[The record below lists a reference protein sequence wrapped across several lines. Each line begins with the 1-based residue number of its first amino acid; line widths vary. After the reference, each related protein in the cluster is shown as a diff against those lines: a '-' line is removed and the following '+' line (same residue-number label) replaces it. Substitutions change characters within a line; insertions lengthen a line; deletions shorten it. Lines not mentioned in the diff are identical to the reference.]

1 MSELE
6 KAGPSAAGS
15 TRPPRTWDFM
25 QTLLVVLLA
34 YGAFVLTGGFALR
47 LLLAAYGGTKNLT
60 PAEFQAVW
68 EQGRWQASGIILG
81 TPAAIA
87 VLWVAVRMAGR
98 DFADYLALNWPSR
111 DEVVCGFGVMIILMT
126 IDTFV
131 TIKLGMVEPQTNSG
145 ILVGG
150 SIGLFTLAIGIC
162 VGAPVFEEFVFRGFM
177 FRGWS
182 QSFLGPYGAVV
193 LTAALWALNH
203 TQYGWYDRSWL
214 FAIGLVLGY
223 FRLRANSTWLPVM
236 LHSGMNTGV
245 LFLGGPYV

>member
-1 MSELE
+1 ME
-6 KAGPSAAGS
+6 
-15 TRPPRTWDFM
+15 
-25 QTLLVVLLA
+25 TLLAVLLA

-87 VLWVAVRMAGR
+87 MLWAAVRMAGR

-111 DEVVCGFGVMIILMT
+111 DEVICGFGVMIILIT
-126 IDTFV
+126 IEAFV
-131 TIKLGMVEPQTNSG
+131 TIKLGMVRPQTNSEVV
-145 ILVGG
+145 VGG
-150 SIGLFTLAIGIC
+150 AAGLLILAIGMC
-162 VGAPVFEEFVFRGFM
+162 VGAPVMEEFLFRGFM

-182 QSFLGPYGAVV
+182 RSFLGPYGAIAM
-193 LTAALWALNH
+193 TAALWALNH
-203 TQYGWYDRSWL
+203 TQYGWYERSWI
-214 FAIGLVLGY
+214 FVTGLALGY

-236 LHSGMNTGV
+236 LHSGMNMAI
-245 LFLGGPYV
+245 LFLGGPYT